1 MKIQKVQ
8 TARVRTGFTLIE
20 LLVVIAIIAILAG
33 LLLPALARAKLKA
46 QGIQCMN
53 NTKQVMLAC
62 HQYVGDNNDRFP
74 GAFHGGAAQNPVPN
88 DPAGS
93 WVGGWLDWTTSSAN
107 TNILFLTDSRYSKL
121 ARYFGNQ
128 KNVYTCPADKYLSA
142 PQRALGWGNRA
153 RSISGNIFNGEGN
166 ASSGPM
172 DDAYVQIK
180 KMGQAVNPG
189 PSMTWM
195 YLDEHPDSM
204 NDAGFFAPRPTQWV
218 DLAASFHGGAA
229 GIAFVDGHSEIN
241 KWRSSVSKVPIRM
254 QDYGGTTVAAND
266 YDVRWMRERT
276 QRKAGRN

>member
-241 KWRSSVSKVPIRM
+241 KWRSSVSKVPIGM
-254 QDYGGTTVAAND
+254 KGYGGTTVAAND